1 MSLTF
6 WADPQA
12 KFHSVIPAEAGIQK
26 SQPETFFSR
35 QGVDPLKTQDCGE
48 LRAAHDG
55 SATTLAGWVSR
66 RRDHGGIIFID
77 LRDRSGFVQVVLNP
91 ENLSGDDYAT
101 AERLRSEWCVQVT
114 GAVQKRPEGSENL
127 ALPTGEIE
135 VMASGVTVLNQ
146 SQTPP
151 FYITDDV
158 EADESLR
165 LRYRYLDLRRP
176 AMQENLRL
184 RHRAVK
190 YIRDYLDDHG
200 FLEIET
206 PILIKSTPEGARD
219 FLVPSRMQPGNF
231 YALPQSPQQL
241 KQLLMVSGVER
252 YFQIARCFRDEDLRA
267 DRQPE
272 FTQLDLEM
280 SFVSESDVLT
290 LIEGLYAGL
299 VRELTPQFKVKT
311 PFPRLTYDDVMARYG
326 SDKPDLRYG
335 LEMADVSDLA
345 AETEFRVFHGILDRG
360 GIIKA
365 MAVPGQGRLSGSDMR
380 RMEETAK
387 EFGAAG
393 MSHVRLTGDG
403 PLDTLEDGDALLSP
417 GLRMPPEWVIRLAQR
432 AGASRGDL
440 ILLMAGPAK
449 FANQWLASMRTHL
462 AEQLE
467 LADPHTLAFA
477 FVTDFPMFDWD
488 DDAQRWDSTHHP
500 FTAPAPGCEAML
512 DGDDFSAIPS
522 RAYDLVCNGSEL
534 ASGSI
539 RIHRRD
545 MQEKVFAILGYTHEQ
560 VQERFGHILEAF
572 DYGAPPHGGI
582 APGIDRLVAILAGAD
597 SLREVIAFPKTQSG
611 SDLLFGAPAPVDFPQ
626 LRDLGIRVVE

>member
-1 MSLTF
+1 M
-6 WADPQA
+6 
-12 KFHSVIPAEAGIQK
+12 
-26 SQPETFFSR
+26 
-35 QGVDPLKTQDCGE
+35 
-48 LRAAHDG
+48 
-55 SATTLAGWVSR
+55 
-66 RRDHGGIIFID
+66 
-77 LRDRSGFVQVVLNP
+77 QVVLNP
-91 ENLSGDDYAT
+91 ERLSQTDYDM
-101 AERLRSEWCVQVT
+101 AERLRSEWCVQIT
-114 GAVQKRPEGSENL
+114 GTVLKRPPGSENPTL
-127 ALPTGEIE
+127 ATGDIE
-135 VMASGVTVLNQ
+135 VMADGVAVLNR
-146 SQTPP
+146 SLTPP

-158 EADESLR
+158 DADESLR

-184 RHRAVK
+184 RHRVVK
-190 YIRDYLDDHG
+190 YIRDYLDGHG

-219 FLVPSRMQPGNF
+219 FLVPSRMQPGSF

-290 LIEGLYAGL
+290 LIEGLYAGI
-299 VRELTPQFKVKT
+299 VRELTPQFKVET
-311 PFPRLTYDDVMARYG
+311 PFPRITYADAMARYG

-335 LEMADVSDLA
+335 LAMADVSDLA
-345 AETEFRVFHGILDRG
+345 AETAFRVFHGVLDQG

-365 MAVPGQGRLSGSDMR
+365 MAVPGQGGRSGSDLR
-380 RMEETAK
+380 RMEEVAK
-387 EFGAAG
+387 EFGAGG
-393 MSHVRLTGDG
+393 MSHVRLTGAG
-403 PLDTLEDGDALLSP
+403 PANTLTEGDALLSP
-417 GLRMPPEWVIRLAQR
+417 GLRMPVEWVIRLAER
-432 AGASRGDL
+432 SGAARGDL
-440 ILLMAGPAK
+440 IILMAGAPRLV
-449 FANQWLASMRTHL
+449 NQWLASMRSYL
-462 AEQLE
+462 AEQLQ
-467 LADPHTLAFA
+467 LADPHMLAFA
-477 FVTDFPMFDWD
+477 FITDFPMFEWD
-488 DDAQRWDSTHHP
+488 NDAQRWDSTHHP
-500 FTAPAPGCEAML
+500 FTAPAPGWEEIL
-512 DGDDFSAIPS
+512 DGDELANIPS

-539 RIHRRD
+539 RIHRRE
-545 MQEKVFAILGYTHEQ
+545 MQEKIFGILGYTPEQ

-611 SDLLFGAPAPVDFPQ
+611 SDLLFGAPATVDLSQ
-626 LRDLGIRVVE
+626 LKDLGIRTVE